1 MNYIGVFPFV
11 CFSLFSLSILV
22 KSIFLK
28 RKGIRVSLKSGKP
41 SKLKFLI
48 KPVSLFIMHVWMFEI
63 SKPVFQLSILPK
75 ALSELVVESFFLQVA
90 GIVFMS
96 LSLFILIATLISF
109 KNSLRYGM
117 NSNNLGELVTNGIF
131 AVSRNPFF
139 ISIELLLIG
148 NSLFFPSLFLIGFAV
163 AAIVSIHFFILKEEK
178 FMLKNYGEEYE
189 IYQKKVRRYF

>member
-63 SKPVFQLSILPK
+63 SKPVFHLSILPK
-75 ALSELVVESFFLQVA
+75 ALSELVVESFLLQVA

-148 NSLFFPSLFLIGFAV
+148 NSLFFPSLFLIGFAI

-178 FMLKNYGEEYE
+178 FMLNNYGREYE
-189 IYQKKVRRYF
+189 DYQKKVRRYF